1 MLDIKTIREK
11 TDWVCARLAARNA
24 GDESKVREILALDE
38 VRRKNL
44 AESERLKSIRNKVS
58 KEIGML
64 MGKKLL
70 EEANA
75 KKKETAEIGGQIAQ
89 LDKELEEIETKRED
103 LLLRTPNIPHD
114 SVPTGK
120 DAGDNPVIKVYGEK
134 GRYDFQPQNHIELA
148 ERLGLIDFQRATK
161 ISGRGFVLYT
171 GKGARLERA

>member
-89 LDKELEEIETKRED
+89 LDKELEEIFVRTYGPVGRKRTGSGQTGPSAPSETLQLTSNAFLSPAMPK
-103 LLLRTPNIPHD
+103 
-114 SVPTGK
+114 S
-120 DAGDNPVIKVYGEK
+120 
-134 GRYDFQPQNHIELA
+134 
-148 ERLGLIDFQRATK
+148 
-161 ISGRGFVLYT
+161 
-171 GKGARLERA
+171 

>member
-75 KKKETAEIGGQIAQ
+75 KKKVFFETINFRQSQ
-89 LDKELEEIETKRED
+89 LFLC
-103 LLLRTPNIPHD
+103 
-114 SVPTGK
+114 S
-120 DAGDNPVIKVYGEK
+120 
-134 GRYDFQPQNHIELA
+134 FSLA
-148 ERLGLIDFQRATK
+148 ESALWSYLSLPK
-161 ISGRGFVLYT
+161 
-171 GKGARLERA
+171 